1 MKITSSGD
9 TLKETKTPPIYFQAS
24 DKCQQGHQRL
34 WRESVSTEVYS
45 EQSCLP
51 AKVKVLP
58 LSLIFDE
65 SSLLPSGSVLVARRS

>member
-45 EQSCLP
+45 EQSLP

-65 SSLLPSGSVLVARRS
+65 SSLLLGPF